1 MQANDLLE
9 YRGKIIKAF
18 KDGTF
23 LSEHLKKSD
32 DAAYN
37 YVLKDV
43 NKFIEEI
50 KSMEEKINLSLFEEF
65 FELSSPA
72 SYAKMLINI
81 KNWNENKENVD
92 EIKNRI
98 SDLEDRIKRMSE
110 KEKKDKNADETLEI
124 IEKTLDYNKDAQ
136 NYFHPASK
144 VDKKKSEPR
153 IEKGIADR
161 VKLKNNKIA

>member
-9 YRGKIIKAF
+9 YGGKIIKAF

-65 FELSSPA
+65 FESSSPA
-72 SYAKMLINI
+72 DYAKKLINTSPDESKKI
-81 KNWNENKENVD
+81 VE
-92 EIKNRI
+92 EIKDRI
-98 SDLEDRIKRMSE
+98 SDLKERIKKMSE
-110 KEKKDKNADETLEI
+110 R
-124 IEKTLDYNKDAQ
+124 
-136 NYFHPASK
+136 
-144 VDKKKSEPR
+144 KKK
-153 IEKGIADR
+153 KC
-161 VKLKNNKIA
+161 